1 MDRASAAGRSE
12 TFLATFLTFC
22 NRELIE
28 TVDISFTK
36 LSVPLE
42 ELAQGFNLSE
52 LLVEGTSDLSG
63 GLSNTSQFQNLKVL
77 LFWGT
82 KVAGNTEDLAR
93 LAHLQVVSFHQV
105 HAGVAW
111 RGVTGFRLSHVY
123 SEQLNTNTR
132 NAWHGEVKTQKSTI
146 QCHFRKNT
154 APSGA

>member
-1 MDRASAAGRSE
+1 VGRSE

-28 TVDISFTK
+28 TVDISFTE

-63 GLSNTSQFQNLKVL
+63 GLSNTSQFQNLKLL

-93 LAHLQVVSFHQV
+93 LAHLQVVSFHSTLV
-105 HAGVAW
+105 W
-111 RGVTGFRLSHVY
+111 RGV
-123 SEQLNTNTR
+123 
-132 NAWHGEVKTQKSTI
+132 A
-146 QCHFRKNT
+146 
-154 APSGA
+154 